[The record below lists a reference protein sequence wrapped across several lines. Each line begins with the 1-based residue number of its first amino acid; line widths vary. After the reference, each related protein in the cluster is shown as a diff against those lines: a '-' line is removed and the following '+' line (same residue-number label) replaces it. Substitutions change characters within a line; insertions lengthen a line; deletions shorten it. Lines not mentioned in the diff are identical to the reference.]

1 MTYNHLTISELSFI
15 QNFWN
20 QGVKAYIVAKTLK
33 RSAETIYR
41 VYRFLDAGN
50 SISEYYEN
58 YRANKSKSGRKP
70 IVLPNDELE
79 YIKEKVS
86 LGWTPDTIIGRN
98 EKHISCSMRTLY
110 RIFKRSKDLD
120 VTSLP
125 MKGKRHPNGYVE
137 RRGKAGRLGRAL
149 SERHQDYPNYH
160 NEFGHLEADTIQGK
174 KHRGAVMTLVER
186 KSKAVIILNTR
197 HKTDKA
203 IFEKL
208 DALLSVTPKGL
219 FKSITFDN
227 GKEFSKWKD
236 IANKHDIST
245 YFADVGA
252 PNQRALNEQTNGL
265 LRKDGLGKDMD
276 LSDLPT
282 DYVQQVASYR
292 NNIPRKSLNYR
303 TPLEVFIKYIT
314 NEQVVF
320 FLT

>member
-20 QGVKAYIVAKTLK
+20 QGTKAYIVAKSLK

-41 VYRFLDAGN
+41 VYRFLEAGH
-50 SISEYYEN
+50 SIAEYHEN
-58 YRANKSKSGRKP
+58 YKANKARAGRKP
-70 IVLPNDELE
+70 IILPVDELE
-79 YIKEKVS
+79 YIKEKVA

-98 EKHISCSMRTLY
+98 EKAISCSMRTLY

-125 MKGKRHPNGYVE
+125 MKGKRHPNGYAE
-137 RRGKAGRLGRAL
+137 RRGKAGRLGRAIT
-149 SERHQDYPNYH
+149 ERHSDYPNYH
-160 NEFGHLEADTIQGK
+160 DEFGHLEADTIQGK
-174 KHRGAVMTLVER
+174 KHKGAVMTLVER
-186 KSKAVIILNTR
+186 KTKAVIILNTH

-203 IFEKL
+203 IFAGL
-208 DALLSVTPKGL
+208 DALLSATPKGL

-227 GKEFSKWKD
+227 GKEFAKWKD
-236 IANKHDIST
+236 IANKHDINT

-265 LRKDGLGKDMD
+265 LRKDGLGKDID
-276 LSDLPT
+276 LSCLST

-292 NNIPRKSLNYR
+292 NNIPRKSLGYK
-303 TPLEVFIKYIT
+303 TPLEVFMKYIT
-314 NEQVVF
+314 NEHLSLF
-320 FLT
+320 